1 MSGHDDERREN
12 SGESVHWS
20 ELMRT
25 LDSPTAEI
33 SSRVANILKKEE
45 GNAVTLARLVTLPN
59 LRMDSMI
66 VAATP
71 KAAAM
76 FGFIHPD
83 ELIGRL
89 VSEIWHPDDAQR
101 TRLYSL
107 ARGMGEEF
115 AASVP
120 HSYPMRL
127 LKFPRKKPV
136 WVWKEVAQMQIEG
149 TPFWLTRLVKLD
161 QRKTYRMPD
170 LPNIEAVV
178 REHMLR
184 NFLHP
189 TLPHRSPEELRE
201 LMSLFYDDNK
211 IKAEYRQEES
221 FSLECRKCGHK
232 WLPRKLG
239 RPNYCPSCKAPRWW
253 EPRLRKPKSQ
263 D

>member
-1 MSGHDDERREN
+1 MK
-12 SGESVHWS
+12 
-20 ELMRT
+20 T
-25 LDSPTAEI
+25 LASPAASEI
-33 SSRVANILKKEE
+33 SSLVAHILKKEE
-45 GNAVTLARLVTLPN
+45 DNAVTVARLVTLPN

-89 VSEIWHPDDAQR
+89 VSEIWHPDDALR

-107 ARGMGEEF
+107 ARGLGEKF

-136 WVWKEVAQMQIEG
+136 WVWKEVEQVQIEG
-149 TPFWLTRLVKLD
+149 TPFWVTRLAKLD
-161 QRKTYRMPD
+161 QRKTYHMPD
-170 LPNIEAVV
+170 LPNIDAVV
-178 REHMLR
+178 QEHMQR

-201 LMSLFYDDNK
+201 PLILFYDDNK
-211 IKAEYRQEES
+211 ISAVYRQEER
-221 FSLECRKCGHK
+221 FSLECRKCWHK
-232 WLPRKLG
+232 WMPRKLG
-239 RPNYCPSCKAPRWW
+239 RPNYCPNCKSPRWW
-253 EPRLRKPKSQ
+253 EPRLRRPKYQ